1 MPPHEL
7 NTNNRRAPSTSDQIA
22 GLLESTSPGSVI
34 RDAGISRALGTRD
47 DCAVSVVTAISTK
60 AAGTKVPAP
69 RTMSPGPNELLLKML
84 DQRLERFIGG
94 HVGLQRRDRH
104 IAGLHRLMIRSAA
117 VGMVFVER
125 FLDPVIR
132 VAARIGARVDLGD
145 VIALGLRGDAQPLR
159 HARR

>member
-47 DCAVSVVTAISTK
+47 DCAVSVVTAISAT
-60 AAGTKVPAP
+60 
-69 RTMSPGPNELLLKML
+69 TMLFEML
-84 DQRLERFIGG
+84 DQRLERFIGR

-117 VGMVFVER
+117 VGMVLVER
-125 FLDPVIR
+125 FLDPV
-132 VAARIGARVDLGD
+132 
-145 VIALGLRGDAQPLR
+145 
-159 HARR
+159 